1 MELLAQPKKNIV
13 LDATTLTTLMS
24 CARLADFRFNYHFQS
39 IDGKS
44 NSIECGSITHK
55 ILEVYYRERIKGF
68 NHANAVGAALA
79 AGNMYI
85 QGCKYCTDFEPQQSI
100 CPNCTGKACP
110 ECCNG
115 SILTKPEC
123 NHQPNEYPGVKNTP
137 ADSTTRP
144 KRTGYRWV
152 LETCEQYFDF
162 YQVDRWVPLFVEEV
176 KGKVLYEDDDIRILW
191 KAKLDLGV
199 DTNNG
204 IYPVDHKTMQQ
215 NRSQLS
221 LNNQFIGQCLLM
233 ESRTVII
240 NKIGFQIS
248 LKPAEK
254 FTRAVISYSA
264 DRLLEWQSEIL
275 PYWANFL
282 VHCQETGYYPPN
294 FTHCDGKFGWCQFAK
309 DICQADKNMRE
320 EELKK
325 GFIVGEP
332 WDI

>member
-1 MELLAQPKKNIV
+1 
-13 LDATTLTTLMS
+13 MS
-24 CARLADFRFNYHFQS
+24 CARLADFRFNYHFQP

-55 ILEVYYRERIKGF
+55 VLEVYYRERIKGF
-68 NHANAVGAALA
+68 NHANAVGAALT

-85 QGCKYCTDFEPQQSI
+85 QGCKYCTDFVPLHDQVSGHI
-100 CPNCTGKACP
+100 PACGH
-110 ECCNG
+110 EV
-115 SILTKPEC
+115 
-123 NHQPNEYPGVKNTP
+123 NEYPGVKNTP
-137 ADSTTRP
+137 ADSTTKP

-152 LETCEQYFDF
+152 LETCEQYFDL
-162 YQVDRWVPLFVEEV
+162 YQVDSWVPLFVEEV
-176 KGKVLYEDDDIRILW
+176 KRKLLYEDDDIRILW

-275 PYWANFL
+275 PYWANLL
-282 VHCQETGYYPPN
+282 VSYQETGYYPPR
-294 FTHCDGKFGWCQFAK
+294 FTHCNSKFGWCQFK
-309 DICQADKNMRE
+309 DICEADRNMRE

-325 GFIVGEP
+325 NFIVGEP